1 MAAYLERGRKQ
12 PSEKAVPKRVLL
24 AQSSWRAALSPF
36 HPVAFSQSASSGAR
50 SSPPHSA
57 GGSAESRVGWEEE
70 SRESQEQGG
79 RREGSGNAH
88 TLGSPGGQA
97 GQLRGSHILTHRTNV
112 TAR

>member
-12 PSEKAVPKRVLL
+12 PSEKAVPKRVPL
-24 AQSSWRAALSPF
+24 AQSSRRAALSPF
-36 HPVAFSQSASSGAR
+36 HPVAFPRSASSGAH
-50 SSPPHSA
+50 SPRHSA

-97 GQLRGSHILTHRTNV
+97 GQLRGSHILTHRANV